1 MRLPTAI
8 ALTAGAVSLLLA
20 SQGLAASAAAASPAR
35 QGVSSA
41 PLVDSP
47 GTPPPASPGAETSL
61 PAMSEL
67 IARALDNDAGLRSRR
82 LDGASVGQEVPMAR
96 SRLLPRLEASAN
108 YRVSDADNIY
118 TDNPQDY
125 PDEVYDDRISG
136 RTQDTSWQVR
146 LTQPLFDLERSRQLG
161 KAHAQADAATLEV
174 AVAERDLAMTVIDT
188 YLDAYRASR
197 RVGLL
202 MAQRE
207 SLTLQQRQ
215 AQRAYDL
222 GLGDRI
228 NLLESQSRLDQAIAD
243 QTAAEN
249 ALSIAITDLERLT
262 GVTPDFTPRLIE
274 RSATFTPGAEDQP
287 LESLL
292 TRSSD
297 NADVRLAAQREN
309 VTRQETDIRRAAR
322 YPRLDFVVDYSDLHS
337 NDALR
342 TSRELSAGVEL
353 NVALYQGGYTTASI
367 RQGELTALAGAAD
380 LDNERR
386 LAQQEV
392 RRRLRSIQGDRRQ
405 LEALTRSIESA
416 SLFVEAAVRGEA
428 LGLRDLVDVLDA
440 RATLYDLRI
449 RYVDTLCD
457 YLDNRAALAAATGTL
472 DTPSIDRLMRTL
484 EALER
489 EADPPAIVAQAGVA
503 TPTRR

>member
-1 MRLPTAI
+1 MRLCLFP
-8 ALTAGAVSLLLA
+8 ALRAGSVALLLA
-20 SQGLAASAAAASPAR
+20 ATPALAASVSADPVAARAKMTTAAPGGPSAR
-35 QGVSSA
+35 I
-41 PLVDSP
+41 
-47 GTPPPASPGAETSL
+47 ASEREASL
-61 PAMSEL
+61 PSMNEL
-67 IARALDNDAGLRSRR
+67 IALALDNDAGLRSRR
-82 LDGASVGQEVPMAR
+82 LDGESVAQEVPMAR
-96 SRLLPRLEASAN
+96 SRLLPRLEGSAS

-136 RTQDTSWQVR
+136 RTNDTSWRLR

-161 KAHAQADAATLEV
+161 KARAQADAATLEV
-174 AVAERDLAMTVIDT
+174 AVAERDLAMTVIET

-215 AQRAYDL
+215 AQRAFDL

-262 GVTPDFTPRLIE
+262 GVTPMFTPRLIE
-274 RSATFTPGAEDQP
+274 PSETVTPE
-287 LESLL
+287 EE
-292 TRSSD
+292 TRSLETLLAESGD
-297 NADVRLAAQREN
+297 NADVLLAAQRER
-309 VTRQETDIRRAAR
+309 VTRQETDIRGAAR
-322 YPRLDFVVDYSDLHS
+322 YPRLDFVVDYSDLQS

-342 TSRELSAGVEL
+342 TSRDLSAGVEL

-367 RQGELTALAGAAD
+367 RQGELTALAGAAN

-392 RRRLRSIQGDRRQ
+392 RRRLKGIQGDRRQ
-405 LEALTRSIESA
+405 LEALERSIVSGA
-416 SLFVEAAVRGEA
+416 LFVDAAVRGES

-440 RATLYDLRI
+440 RAAVYDLRI

-457 YLDNRAALAAATGTL
+457 YLANRAALAAATGSL
-472 DTPSIDRLMRTL
+472 DTPAVTRLMRTL
-484 EALER
+484 DTLEQRTR
-489 EADPPAIVAQAGVA
+489 EPATVVTAGTAVS
-503 TPTRR
+503 TRR